1 MTDRSELG
9 PRAVWL
15 PTPVTDRL
23 NTARRLRCADSRLS
37 VYGMI
42 ANFDYPPNRDAYR
55 HLVAEWLPVLAQN
68 CDRIVVAGFGSQSL
82 PRSPGIDIL
91 GPLESVASFYAGVD
105 AALAPMERGGGM
117 KVKVVEAMM
126 YGVPVVATEHST
138 EGLPPAI
145 SGACI
150 RWGMP
155 LENLRDPRDDA
166 AVADELRSFTF
177 RSFQRQFDQLWD
189 ERMTCGNTTAD
200 GRCP

>member
-1 MTDRSELG
+1 
-9 PRAVWL
+9 
-15 PTPVTDRL
+15 
-23 NTARRLRCADSRLS
+23 
-37 VYGMI
+37 
-42 ANFDYPPNRDAYR
+42 
-55 HLVAEWLPVLAQN
+55 
-68 CDRIVVAGFGSQSL
+68 
-82 PRSPGIDIL
+82 
-91 GPLESVASFYAGVD
+91 
-105 AALAPMERGGGM
+105 MERGGGM